1 MKTGRVY
8 QVEVKNCYFRSK
20 NTAFF
25 VNLIIIRIREIVS
38 GTIYTDVLLNIFVFA
53 CEATSFVQYFL
64 SDIQQ
69 TVSGWI
75 ESVVDIPEQQ
85 SLSALR
91 ERFFYNNMSL
101 QPHQTDY
108 VLDITESR
116 EKLEAFRQFYC
127 IKKDKNPFIYG
138 HNLIRL
144 CDQIENTKF

>member
-1 MKTGRVY
+1 MWRTFVIFI
-8 QVEVKNCYFRSK
+8 EV
-20 NTAFF
+20 
-25 VNLIIIRIREIVS
+25 LILVV
-38 GTIYTDVLLNIFVFA
+38 VLR
-53 CEATSFVQYFL
+53 TTFVQYFL

-85 SLSALR
+85 ALSVLR
-91 ERFFYNNMSL
+91 ERFFYNNMLL

-116 EKLEAFRQFYC
+116 KKLEAFRQFYC